1 MKHLK
6 RFNERLGVLSGLEEQ
21 VEEYM
26 KEIEKKPT
34 SNVFNFVYRCD
45 LGNYN
50 FKLIIDTKLDRD
62 GYFTGSANNTDL
74 EIYLKDRT
82 DDATLFHEV
91 KHLDFHIRKKGK
103 TRTPYTKSQFAISQ
117 DGKNTKVSKKTLH
130 TLEMVFYIYDE
141 NEFQSRFHGF
151 YKNFDTL
158 MSKLSIALEKQGK
171 KLTTDLVK
179 HIFYNE
185 KWDADR
191 SFSWYTPDEGYDFK
205 FEKFV
210 PKDELRL
217 VFYYIIMEQ
226 KRKTFSNIYLDF
238 LSYKV
243 HQMKKDIKTFFKIF
257 TDKEKQEIEKYIT
270 YFEKDINRKIKKYK
284 RRMSR
289 IVTIACEKYVK

>member
-6 RFNERLGVLSGLEEQ
+6 RFNERLGILTGAEEQ

-26 KEIEKKPT
+26 KEIEKKPI
-34 SNVFNFVYRCD
+34 SRAFKFVYRCD

-50 FKLIIDTKLDRD
+50 FKLYIDPKLDCR
-62 GYFTGSANNTDL
+62 GYFQNSLSDNL
-74 EIYLKDRT
+74 EIYIKDRT
-82 DDATLFHEV
+82 DDVTLLHEL

-103 TRTPYTKSQFAISQ
+103 TKTPYAKSQFAISQ
-117 DGKNTKVSKKTLH
+117 DGDQAKVSKRTL
-130 TLEMVFYIYDE
+130 TILEHIFYIYDE
-141 NEFQSRFHGF
+141 NEFQSKYHSF
-151 YKNFDTL
+151 YKDFDNL
-158 MSKLSIALEKQGK
+158 MSELEVEAKTKGK
-171 KLTTDLVK
+171 KITTDLVK

-185 KWDADR
+185 KWFNDA

-217 VFYYIIMEQ
+217 VFYYILMEQ

-238 LSYKV
+238 LSYIAYGI
-243 HQMKKDIKTFFKIF
+243 KKDIKTFFKIF
-257 TDKEKQEIEKYIT
+257 TAKEKQEIEKYIT

-289 IVTIACEKYVK
+289 IVTLACEKYVK